1 MDNCHQEGLSL
12 FSLPPSD
19 TAFQAREWIEYRPSN
34 QVTSTSL
41 IDFNISPQSSAY
53 VDLKNS
59 VLNVKLRL
67 ADTEGN
73 PIKEETILAL
83 IPPTHDI

>member
-73 PIKEETILAL
+73 PIKEEAILAL